1 MLTSTDILFS
11 PYTDSP
17 GTMFFVT
24 NASSFPR
31 AMNTP
36 KTRVVEN
43 QHLNKKVILLGLT
56 ESKPECWE
64 NLETDVID
72 QLYVAYH
79 KISDKKIGEK
89 WVKLKYTVE
98 SDLF

>member
-1 MLTSTDILFS
+1 MGQLTSTDILFS

-36 KTRVVEN
+36 TKSN
-43 QHLNKKVILLGLT
+43 F
-56 ESKPECWE
+56 P
-64 NLETDVID
+64 
-72 QLYVAYH
+72 
-79 KISDKKIGEK
+79 
-89 WVKLKYTVE
+89 
-98 SDLF
+98 